1 MGKSYYFE
9 EITVTRESF
18 KNPYSYI
25 EFSMNMHVQF
35 P

>member
-1 MGKSYYFE
+1 MGKSYFE

-18 KNPYSYI
+18 KENPYSYI